1 VSTQEL
7 SGYCRQCSSA
17 SRRLTCSAA
26 ATLDMVKSATHTD
39 TPPSDPQ
46 RGLKTFT
53 SNPVNSHELVAGG
66 KGMQMMLVNTA
77 RGEIVTRV
85 RLNVGSKV
93 DILNLFTARHLTIT

>member
-1 VSTQEL
+1 VEEREEVWHDGVLREL
-7 SGYCRQCSSA
+7 DLGVDSRGSA
-17 SRRLTCSAA
+17 FLPF
-26 ATLDMVKSATHTD
+26 LPVD
-39 TPPSDPQ
+39 SDPQ

-85 RLNVGSKV
+85 RKRIPS
-93 DILNLFTARHLTIT
+93 RRTIT

>member
-1 VSTQEL
+1 MKSRHVV
-7 SGYCRQCSSA
+7 SA
-17 SRRLTCSAA
+17 SKAVSLAARRTAWLLRRDLIR
-26 ATLDMVKSATHTD
+26 ATDIPTD
-39 TPPSDPQ
+39 AFSFSDPQ

-85 RLNVGSKV
+85 S
-93 DILNLFTARHLTIT
+93 LTCRPW